1 MSRDRALDPG
11 WQTKIGKVA
20 ASADAIALDQIRH
33 ATEASRISHTMLSQ
47 ESYLADIEYRIL
59 ALHAGPLHRV
69 TLDAKRHAIR
79 LAALLG
85 AETLRLSEAGHG
97 C

>member
-11 WQTKIGKVA
+11 WQTKIGKAA

-33 ATEASRISHTMLSQ
+33 ATHTMLSQ

-69 TLDAKRHAIR
+69 TLDAKRHAVR